1 MGKPFHGYYDSQIS
15 LSTAVELQS
24 MPALQLGKQITIQQR
39 SLSYL
44 FKVHF
49 HPYVSKF
56 VKRLLEESIPG
67 LQSTD
72 TEYLTKPDGSFQT
85 LPDGKPKPVFF
96 EPLFS
101 ATKYNPSSLVEQP
114 HPVKDIDF
122 TSSGAYSVYN
132 WELFYHV
139 PLTIAMHLSKG
150 GRFEDAMSWFHYI
163 FDPTDS
169 SQGPTPERFWK
180 VKPFQATDVK
190 KIEEILVNLSTGAD
204 PELQQDTIDAINAWK
219 DAPFRPHV
227 VARYRQTAYMF
238 KTVMAYLDNLIDW
251 GDSLFRQDTG
261 ETVNEAQQL
270 YVLAANI
277 LGPRPQAVPK
287 KGKVRPQTYANFKND
302 LDAFSNALV
311 EFEGDV
317 PFDNSS
323 SPGNPADDG
332 QLNAVQSIGNA
343 LYFCIPR
350 NDKLLSYWD
359 TVADR
364 LFKIRNSLNIRGI
377 FRQLPLFEPPI
388 DPAMLARAA
397 ASGLNVSAIVA
408 GLNQPLPLVRFQL
421 LLGKATEIC
430 AEVKSLG
437 NNLLAAIEKEDNEAL
452 AIMRAR
458 HERIILSLV
467 EAVKYSQWQEASKT
481 RQGLEDT
488 LANAAQRFTYYER
501 LLGTEESEIKI
512 PELDDL
518 DTASLLKMKFK
529 QGDASL
535 GFRDIEI
542 DITKDTKGISE
553 GKKISSY
560 EVREMELLE
569 QARGHHDT
577 AAFSDMM
584 SSTMAMIPEFGA
596 QAQPMGAGAAVK
608 FGGMFLAK
616 MFSMSA
622 MAERTTADQLN
633 YQAGKSSKI
642 GNYSR
647 REQEWAFQSNLAA
660 GEITQLLKQL
670 RASQIRE
677 AVAEREWTNHQKQMA
692 NAEEVERFLTEEKNG
707 KTTNRAFYAWMR
719 REVKGLYSQSF
730 QFAFD
735 VAKKAERAL
744 QHELGDPSLSF
755 LQFGYMSGK
764 EGLLAGEKLHLDLKR
779 MEMAFHDL
787 NQREYELTKHVSL
800 LQLNPKALLQ
810 LRMTGRCTVFLPE
823 ELFDIDCP
831 GHYFRRI
838 KSVAVSIPCVVGPY
852 SSVNCTLTLL
862 KSSIRQNSLLGE
874 DGYARNGADDS
885 RFSDH
890 FGSLQSIVTSTGQS
904 DSGMFETNLGSERY
918 LPFEGSGA
926 VSEWQLELPA
936 DIRQFNY
943 DTISDVVLH
952 LRYTAREGG
961 TILRNA
967 AVGNLKAGIEE
978 AQMMGTVRLFSVRH
992 EFPTAWARF
1001 KSSSNGSPWRELVLD
1016 LREEHY
1022 PFWSKGSLEE
1032 IKRVDVYARSA
1043 KSSVEINTQP
1053 NDTGKTNLVADA
1065 SLGNLKAGKLQN
1077 VKTLDA
1083 DDEQTTS
1090 PIGKL
1095 KLYLKDQTITDLW
1108 LSVAW
1113 GKE

>member
-1 MGKPFHGYYDSQIS
+1 MGKPFHGYYDNQIG
-15 LSTAVELQS
+15 LSTAIDV
-24 MPALQLGKQITIQQR
+24 QLLPDVKFGKQITIQQR

-49 HPYVSKF
+49 HPYVSQF
-56 VKRLLEESIPG
+56 VRRLLEQSVPG
-67 LQSTD
+67 LQSID
-72 TEYLTKPDGSFQT
+72 TEYLTNPDGTFVE
-85 LPDGKPKPVFF
+85 LPDGKPQPVLF
-96 EPLFS
+96 EQLFS
-101 ATKYNPSSLVEQP
+101 PSKYNPSSMVEQP

-122 TSSGAYSVYN
+122 TAGGAYSVYN
-132 WELFYHV
+132 WELFFHV
-139 PLTIAMHLSKG
+139 PLTIAMHLSKSQ
-150 GRFEDAMSWFHYI
+150 RFEDAMRWFHFI

-169 SQGPTPERFWK
+169 SHGPTPERFWK
-180 VKPFQATDVK
+180 VKPFQFTDVK

-238 KTVMAYLDNLIDW
+238 KTVMAYLDNLIAW
-251 GDSLFRQDTG
+251 GDFLFRQDTG

-317 PFDNSS
+317 PFDNSGT
-323 SPGNPADDG
+323 GNKADDG
-332 QLNAVQSIGNA
+332 QLNAVLSIGNA
-343 LYFCIPR
+343 LYFCVPR

-397 ASGLNVSAIVA
+397 ASGLDVAAIVG

-421 LLGKATEIC
+421 LLQKATEIC
-430 AEVKSLG
+430 GEVKSLG
-437 NNLLAAIEKEDNEAL
+437 NNLLSAIEKEDNEAL
-452 AIMRAR
+452 AILRAR
-458 HERIILSLV
+458 HERVILGLV
-467 EAVKYSQWQEASKT
+467 EAVKYAQWQETTKA
-481 RQGLEDT
+481 RQGLENT

-518 DTASLLKMKFK
+518 DTASLFKMKFK
-529 QGDASL
+529 QGDPGL
-535 GFRDIEI
+535 EPRDIEI

-560 EVREMELLE
+560 EVRELSLLE
-569 QARGHHDT
+569 DARGKYNT
-577 AAFSDMM
+577 AAFSEMM
-584 SSTMAMIPEFGA
+584 SSTMALIPEFGA
-596 QAQPMGAGAAVK
+596 QAQPMGAGGAIK

-616 MFSMSA
+616 MLSMTA
-622 MAERTTADQLN
+622 AAERTGGDQLS
-633 YQAGKSSKI
+633 YQAGKAAKI
-642 GNYSR
+642 GTYSR
-647 REQEWAFQSNLAA
+647 REQDWAYQSNLAA
-660 GEITQLLKQL
+660 AEITQLFKQL
-670 RASQIRE
+670 RAAQIRE
-677 AVAEREWTNHQKQMA
+677 AVAERDWTNHQKQITH
-692 NAEEVERFLTEEKNG
+692 AEEIERFLTEEKNG
-707 KTTNRAFYAWMR
+707 KTSNRAFYAWMR
-719 REVKGLYSQSF
+719 REVKGLYNQSF
-730 QFAFD
+730 QLAFD
-735 VAKKAERAL
+735 AAKKAERAL
-744 QHELGDPSLSF
+744 QHELGDSNLSF
-755 LQFGYMSGK
+755 LQFAYLSGK

-787 NQREYELTKHVSL
+787 NAREYELTKHVSV

-823 ELFDIDCP
+823 ELFDLDCP

-838 KSVAVSIPCVVGPY
+838 KSVAVSIPCVIGPY

-862 KSSIRQNSLLGE
+862 KSSIRRNSLLGE
-874 DGYARNGADDS
+874 DGYARNGAEDS

-890 FGSLQSIVTSTGQS
+890 FGSLQSIVTSSGQS
-904 DSGMFETNLGSERY
+904 DSGMFEVNLTSERY

-926 VSEWQLELPA
+926 VSEWQLELPS

-952 LRYTAREGG
+952 VRYTAREGG
-961 TILRNA
+961 TVLRNA

-978 AQMMGTVRLFSVRH
+978 ARMLGSVRLFSVRH
-992 EFPTAWARF
+992 EFPSAWAKF
-1001 KSSSNGSPWRELVLD
+1001 KSAPNGSPWRELSLD

-1022 PFWSKGSLEE
+1022 PFWSKGSLEV
-1032 IKRVDVYARSA
+1032 IKRIDIYARSA
-1043 KSSVEINTQP
+1043 KASVEINTQP
-1053 NDTGKTNLVADA
+1053 VEAGKVNLVADA
-1065 SLGNLKAGKLQN
+1065 SLGNLKAGKLEG
-1077 VKTLDA
+1077 
-1083 DDEQTTS
+1083 DETIN
-1090 PIGKL
+1090 PVGKL

-1108 LSVAW
+1108 LALAW